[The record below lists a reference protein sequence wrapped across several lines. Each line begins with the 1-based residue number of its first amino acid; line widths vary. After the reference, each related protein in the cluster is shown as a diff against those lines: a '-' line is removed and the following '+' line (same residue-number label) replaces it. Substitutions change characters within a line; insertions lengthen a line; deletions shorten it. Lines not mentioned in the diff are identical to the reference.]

1 MKKLL
6 LSCLTALCLVGCT
19 STPAPVDNVDKDAN
33 ELSQKPSEPDA
44 KDPEQKEEDEKDQ
57 KDEPVAADTK
67 KTVCTMAQTGIDV
80 ITTFEHDGT
89 KVLKQ
94 VNTNTMTLSEV
105 GVTKEQLEEA
115 AKKASD
121 SYSGITGVTYTYEF
135 TDDDTFVETTT
146 IDFTLAPIKDLQA
159 AGIVQAGDADYIGI
173 KETLE
178 LNADQGIECKDAE

>member
-19 STPAPVDNVDKDAN
+19 STPAPTNQPDKGTDEPTQEPSTTPDAN
-33 ELSQKPSEPDA
+33 E
-44 KDPEQKEEDEKDQ
+44 PEK

-80 ITTFEHDGT
+80 NTTFEHDGV
-89 KVLKQ
+89 KILKQ
-94 VNTNTMTLSEV
+94 INTNTMILSEV
-105 GVTKEQLEEA
+105 GLTKEQLEEA
-115 AKKASD
+115 AKQASD

-146 IDFTLAPIKDLQA
+146 IDFTIAPIKDLQA

-178 LNADQGIECKDAE
+178 LNAGQGIECKDAE